1 LAAFFILRVMKIF
14 LMLAM
19 ILSFS
24 QVNAQMDTLH
34 VRFLYGSKPKPE
46 FRKKQKPWF
55 GGMLGGHVGLRYN
68 DTSFL
73 SFFYEGKVHIFQN
86 KKRPNGKY
94 AFQSDREFNKIMDE
108 NVDSVK
114 TLVIKIP
121 ITKKQRAKYDSI
133 CERFVQETPYDYAFF
148 GFRCGSSTYHVLSE
162 IDVLEKESKSRIWRK
177 VFYPKILRRRLIR
190 EARQKGWRQIR
201 HEGTRERIWERD

>member
-1 LAAFFILRVMKIF
+1 
-14 LMLAM
+14 MLAM

-86 KKRPNGKY
+86 KKRIGKTY
-94 AFQSDREFNKIMDE
+94 EVLIEGLSKKSDLYFYGRTTHNCVAVFKKNNYKIGDYV
-108 NVDSVK
+108 NVKISDCTTG
-114 TLVIKIP
+114 TLK
-121 ITKKQRAKYDSI
+121 
-133 CERFVQETPYDYAFF
+133 
-148 GFRCGSSTYHVLSE
+148 GE
-162 IDVLEKESKSRIWRK
+162 II
-177 VFYPKILRRRLIR
+177 
-190 EARQKGWRQIR
+190 
-201 HEGTRERIWERD
+201 